1 MDISFI
7 FVKNN
12 FDMTTIEKVNYLIN
26 KASLTD
32 LSKKMGIST
41 VTIRNKQREKTKYT
55 FGEVAL
61 IDIFYMNQKNAED
74 LIARAAKLTK

>member
-1 MDISFI
+1 
-7 FVKNN
+7 
-12 FDMTTIEKVNYLIN
+12 MTTIEKVNYLIN

>member
-1 MDISFI
+1 
-7 FVKNN
+7 
-12 FDMTTIEKVNYLIN
+12 MTTIEKVNYLIN

-74 LIARAAKLTK
+74 LIARANELTK